1 MSTASLQSSPP
12 STMPAPPIV
21 PPPTP
26 VAMPTPIP
34 APSLYRMSYDLYERI
49 AEIGLLG
56 PRDRVVLL
64 DGFLVNQMPISSNH
78 TTSVDLGREALRAAV
93 PVGWYVRAEQPIV
106 LRGGPHGDSAPQPDL
121 AVALGSILTYVKRH
135 PIASEVGLVVEVA
148 ADLDAVRIDRAGM
161 SRYAHAGIPIACIA
175 NIVDGSLEVYSEP
188 SGPMADPVYRKLEV
202 LRAGQFLAGEI
213 GNPTT
218 GQAALAPIPVEAFF
232 PPD

>member
-1 MSTASLQSSPP
+1 MATAILPSTPP
-12 STMPAPPIV
+12 SASTESPMV

-26 VAMPTPIP
+26 LAMPMPVS
-34 APSLYRMSYDLYERI
+34 APSLYRMPYDLYERI

-56 PRDRVVLL
+56 PKDRVVLL
-64 DGFLVNQMPISSNH
+64 DGFLVNQTPISSHH

-121 AVALGSILTYVKRH
+121 AVAVGSILTYVKRH

-175 NIVDGSLEVYSEP
+175 NIADGSLEVYSEP
-188 SGPMADPVYRKLEV
+188 SGPMADPVYRKLEA
-202 LRAGQFLAGEI
+202 LRAGQLLDGEI

-218 GQAALAPIPVEAFF
+218 GPAALAPIPVEAFF
-232 PPD
+232 APN